1 MLTDDGGSMSL
12 QDHGAARYL
21 LRIPFVF
28 RGRSPAAAPLLISSP
43 PMSADQRPAAAANDV
58 KETITCHGESFQL
71 YLSEEEIHER
81 VQQLGAAI
89 SRDLE
94 GKRPILIGV
103 LNGSFMFLADL
114 MRALTIECEVDFMK
128 LSSYGAEKVS
138 SGEVTELKRVD
149 ADLED
154 RHVVLVEDIVDT
166 GLTMEFILDRVG
178 ALGTASLRV
187 ATLLHKPE
195 ATEKDVPIDYV
206 GFAIP
211 DRFVIGYGLDYGQ
224 LARRLPALYAQAEE
238 APAEEKEK
246 R

>member
-1 MLTDDGGSMSL
+1 MPPDE
-12 QDHGAARYL
+12 
-21 LRIPFVF
+21 
-28 RGRSPAAAPLLISSP
+28 RSTLSKRDA
-43 PMSADQRPAAAANDV
+43 Q
-58 KETITCHGESFQL
+58 ETVTCRGESFQR
-71 YLSEEEIHER
+71 YLSTEDLRAR
-81 VQQLGAAI
+81 VQEMGEAI
-89 SRDLE
+89 SKDLE

-114 MRALTIECEVDFMK
+114 MRALSIECEVDFMK

-149 ADLED
+149 ADLEG

-166 GLTMEFILDRVG
+166 GLTMEFILDRIG

-206 GFAIP
+206 GFEIP

-224 LARRLPALYAQAEE
+224 LARRLPAIYAQAE
-238 APAEEKEK
+238 APLEEKEEK